1 MEEILRS
8 LGAGSV
14 PVLDPDIPLWEYL
27 PIDLSTDNPEL
38 IGVPIER
45 PDICQEYVRRVLEKS
60 GGRVAYG
67 GYLEKRNL
75 YNTHSKFAL
84 AGSPD
89 RNIHLGLDLWV
100 AAGTPVIAPVDG
112 RVHSFRNN
120 EDMGDY
126 GPTLILLH
134 DLPGLR
140 FHTLYGHLSMES
152 LLLYE
157 PGRYF
162 KAGDRLGYLGD
173 VEVNGG
179 YAPHLHF
186 QLICDMKGFTGDYPG
201 VCNADDLDYFR
212 GNCPDPRLLLKF

>member
-1 MEEILRS
+1 LKEILRS

-14 PVLDPDIPLWEYL
+14 SVLDPVIPLWEYS
-27 PIDLSTDNPEL
+27 PIDLSADNQDL
-38 IGVPIER
+38 IGVPIEK
-45 PDICQEYVRRVLEKS
+45 PDICQEYVNSVLEKS

-75 YNTHSKFAL
+75 YNTHYKFAV
-84 AGSPD
+84 AGSPG

-100 AAGTPVIAPVDG
+100 AAGTPVSAPVGG

-120 EDMGDY
+120 EGMGDY

-134 DLPGLR
+134 ELAGLR

-152 LLLYE
+152 LQLYE
-157 PGRYF
+157 PGLYF
-162 KAGDRLGYLGD
+162 KAGERLGYLGD

-186 QLICDMKGFTGDYPG
+186 QLICDMQGFTGDYPG
-201 VCNADDLDYFR
+201 VCNPDDLENFAE
-212 GNCPDPRLLLKF
+212 NCPDPHLLLKF